1 MQYLNFPPGYLQI
14 DFGKNGLRSINF
26 NQEIRKD
33 SAKSMTPERKRLL
46 SQLRRYFCKRRTNF
60 RVKIDWQNI
69 PDFTRKVLEETKQI
83 PYGEVR
89 SYSEIAKRLGREQG
103 ARAVGQALG
112 KNPMPIVIPC
122 HRVIKSDGGL
132 GGFGWGLQ
140 WKKRLL
146 ELEGWQVVEGKISR

>member
-1 MQYLNFPPGYLQI
+1 MQFLNFPPGYLNLDI
-14 DFGKNGLRSINF
+14 GKNGLRAISF
-26 NQEIRKD
+26 NPEKQKD
-33 SAKSMTPERKRLL
+33 LAKLMTAERKKLL
-46 SQLRRYFCKRRTNF
+46 GQMRKYFLKRRINF

-69 PDFTRKVLEETKQI
+69 PNFTRTVLEETKRI

-89 SYSEIAKRLGREQG
+89 SYSEIAKILGLKQG

-112 KNPMPIVIPC
+112 KNPMPIVVPC

-146 ELEGWQVVEGKISR
+146 ELEGWNIVEGKVTR